1 MEQMGC
7 ARASEEAVE
16 LELPPDRSFDAV
28 GRLVAA
34 GLGSR
39 TALGVDRIEAL
50 QLALDTFRHRSGAG
64 GPTRL
69 TLRRSEESLRL
80 EIGPL
85 TSRDSAAELERVLS
99 RVVPDLELELSD
111 DSRSITLRVPSGP
124 AVYEGR

>member
-1 MEQMGC
+1 MEQTRC
-7 ARASEEAVE
+7 ARAFEEAVE

-39 TALGVDRIEAL
+39 AALGVDRIEAL
-50 QLALDTFRHRSGAG
+50 QLALETFRHRPEAG

-69 TLRRSEESLRL
+69 TLRRSEGSLRL

-99 RVVPDLELELSD
+99 RVVPDLELEPSD
-111 DSRSITLRVPSGP
+111 GSRWIALRVPGP
-124 AVYEGR
+124 AVDEGR